1 MSSST
6 NPPPRKMVV
15 TILCVAFVVN
25 IAAMGA
31 ILAFSRGT
39 APASLPPPP
48 PGPLPLLF
56 AGEAI
61 VLLVASIGW
70 LAAKVRP
77 YSDAYGAPDP
87 AALPPVLTLQTNVVV
102 ALAMAEAAAIGAA
115 VRLYIT
121 HEPLTVFAAYGA
133 AAAAIMLAYILPTAL
148 RCLSCYDAEKH

>member
-1 MSSST
+1 MSSSA
-6 NPPPRKMVV
+6 NPPPRKVVV
-15 TILCVAFVVN
+15 TILCVAFVAN
-25 IAAMGA
+25 IAALGA

-61 VLLVASIGW
+61 VLLAASIAW

-87 AALPPVLTLQTNVVV
+87 ATLPPVLTLQSNVVV
-102 ALAMAEAAAIGAA
+102 ALALAEAAAIGAA

-121 HEPLTVFAAYGA
+121 HEPLTVFAAYGT

-148 RCLSCYDAEKH
+148 RCLKVYDAKQG